1 MYLVFRNK
9 VVVAV
14 ALNETEARELAC
26 ESEAS
31 VGASS
36 RVLYRIVKVESS
48 AFLEE
53 VLDRDFKVAVPFHS
67 PF

>member
-14 ALNETEARELAC
+14 ALNEAEARELAC

>member
-1 MYLVFRNK
+1 MFLVYKNK

-26 ESEAS
+26 ESEVS
-31 VGASS
+31 VGSSS
-36 RVLYRIVKVESS
+36 RVKYRIVEVKSS
-48 AFLEE
+48 AFLED
-53 VLDRDFKVAVPFHS
+53 VLDREFKVAVPFHS

>member
-48 AFLEE
+48 AFLEN

>member
-48 AFLEE
+48 AFLED

>member
-9 VVVAV
+9 VVVGV

-48 AFLEE
+48 AFLED